1 MALRV
6 GIAADERFLN
16 HKTGHFHPEH
26 PKRLDA
32 VYRMVDRDFGA
43 ILSRITP
50 EPAAMEEIERV
61 HTPSHIKRIMM
72 TASQRMSSLAP
83 DTPVSS
89 QTYLSAWLA
98 VGACLQG
105 IDALMA
111 GAVDAFFALVRP
123 PGHHA
128 LPDRACGFCIFNNIG
143 IAARYAADRYALSRI
158 LIVDWDI
165 HHGNGLNDLFY
176 SEKGVF
182 YFSTHDPMLYP
193 YSGTAE
199 QTGEDAGLGY
209 TMNIPIDRSFTDN
222 DMVYLYDQ
230 TLVSAITGYRPQ
242 LIMVAAGFD
251 AHADDPIGRSRF
263 SETLYG
269 RITRRIM
276 DARNKTGEAPPL
288 FFSLEGGYHPLSLA
302 KSVKSVLTALTDDR
316 FDAPAP
322 TEPGATV
329 MQLAGYIR
337 GIHEKYGV
345 LK

>member
-1 MALRV
+1 MTLRV
-6 GIAADERFLN
+6 GIAADERFLK

-43 ILSRITP
+43 VLSRITP
-50 EPAAMEEIERV
+50 EPAAMEQLERV

-105 IDALMA
+105 IDALMS
-111 GAVDAFFALVRP
+111 GALDAFFALVRP

-128 LPDRACGFCIFNNIG
+128 MPDRAGGFCIFNNIG

-176 SEKGVF
+176 SENGVF

-193 YSGTAE
+193 YSGAAE
-199 QTGEDAGLGY
+199 QTGEVTGEGF

-222 DMVYLYDQ
+222 DMIYLYNR
-230 TLVSAITGYRPQ
+230 TLVSVIAGYRPQ

-269 RITRRIM
+269 RITRLIM
-276 DARNKTGEAPPL
+276 DARDRTGEAAPL

-302 KSVKSVLTALTDDR
+302 SSIKSVLTALTDEAFTADP
-316 FDAPAP
+316 PA
-322 TEPGATV
+322 TAGSMA
-329 MQLAGYIR
+329 MQLAAYIR
-337 GIHEKYGV
+337 SIHEKYGV
-345 LK
+345 LR